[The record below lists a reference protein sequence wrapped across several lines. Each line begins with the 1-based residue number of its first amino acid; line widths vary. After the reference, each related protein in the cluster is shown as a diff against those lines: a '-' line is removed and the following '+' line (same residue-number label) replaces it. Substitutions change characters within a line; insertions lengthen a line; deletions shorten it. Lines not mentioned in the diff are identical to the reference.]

1 MKKEICSIIDVDQ
14 LIDFINDN
22 DEFWKMVDYVN
33 WYDLIDFGR
42 NDNHKEYIMKA
53 TDRLHKFIEKRIRYE
68 KINKIE
74 NYIIVNNYF
83 FDSDKLID
91 EYYRI
96 YKILLRSTFE
106 VFDDVFYSGELNVS
120 DDGYWDLRSSIIG
133 YGKKFLLKCIND
145 KQLVINIGKNR
156 NFKENFGYIF
166 IQK

>member
-1 MKKEICSIIDVDQ
+1 MKKEICSILEVDK
-14 LIDFINDN
+14 LIDFINNN
-22 DEFWKMVDYVN
+22 DEFWKMVDYIN
-33 WYDLIDFGR
+33 WNDLIDFGR
-42 NDNHKEYIMKA
+42 NNNHHEYINKA
-53 TDRLHKFIEKRIRYE
+53 TDRLHKFIEKRTRKE

-74 NYIIVNNYF
+74 NNYY
-83 FDSDKLID
+83 FDSCELKD

-96 YKILLRSTFE
+96 YTILLRSTFDI
-106 VFDDVFYSGELNVS
+106 FKDVFISGELEVS

-133 YGKKFLLKCIND
+133 YGKNFLLKCIND